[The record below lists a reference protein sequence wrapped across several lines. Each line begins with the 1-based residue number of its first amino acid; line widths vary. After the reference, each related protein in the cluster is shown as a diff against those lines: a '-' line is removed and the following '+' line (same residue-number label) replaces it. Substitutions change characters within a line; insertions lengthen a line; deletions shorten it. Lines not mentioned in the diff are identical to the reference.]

1 MIRGWTIRGNVRYVA
16 FLRADLEAHIQ
27 KWKYES
33 HFADHA
39 WYDRLTLLVA
49 AVKPDD
55 YGSFD
60 SVYEHMQ
67 KAKPRHVS
75 F

>member
-27 KWKYES
+27 KLKYES
-33 HFADHA
+33 HVTGHK
-39 WYDRLTLLVA
+39 WYDALKSLVA

-67 KAKPRHVS
+67 KTKPKHVS